1 MKAFLC
7 TGGAV
12 FPDGISERPGADDL
26 ILAADAGFRTAQHLG
41 LRPAIVLGDFD
52 SLGSVPELPEGTELI
67 RVPAEKNLTDTQL
80 GVQIALDRGAQAV
93 TIVGGL
99 GGRLDHT
106 LSNLAI
112 LEDLWEKKIPA
123 VITDG
128 KNRARFLRSNS
139 LLLLREPQ
147 FRYFSLISADPTVRG
162 VTLEGCKYPLRN
174 AKLTRR
180 LHFAV
185 SNEISGNCAL
195 ISVRRG
201 GVWIIESSD

>member
-26 ILAADAGFRTAQHLG
+26 ILAADAGYRTAQHLG

-80 GVQIALDRGAQAV
+80 GVQTALERGAQAV

-147 FRYFSLISADPTVRG
+147 FRYFSLISSDPTVRG